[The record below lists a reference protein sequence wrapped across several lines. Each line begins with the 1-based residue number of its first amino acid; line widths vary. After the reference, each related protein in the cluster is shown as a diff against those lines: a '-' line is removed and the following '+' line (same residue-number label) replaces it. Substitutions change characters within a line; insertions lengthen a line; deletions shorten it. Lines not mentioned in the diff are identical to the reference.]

1 VKSENETSNSK
12 ATDSPQSGVRTL
24 EKVAAV
30 DSDHAAVGVV
40 LLEPQSGY
48 HAPWSLRW
56 LFPSPWSFRR
66 LFPSLSPKRLI
77 EEGPMRY
84 QNAPLIRRS
93 KNIVL
98 LDRTAKVLRMERIK
112 IRPWMDP
119 TTGTVLHKW
128 NALVSPTPHAEKG
141 RRCCLHCAPWKGYLR
156 KLCVPRKPLLPC
168 CAFSLLAANHFLSSL
183 FAPTIST
190 KTRFRSKQLD

>member
-1 VKSENETSNSK
+1 LAFPVS
-12 ATDSPQSGVRTL
+12 L
-24 EKVAAV
+24 ELSSA
-30 DSDHAAVGVV
+30 
-40 LLEPQSGY
+40 
-48 HAPWSLRW
+48 
-56 LFPSPWSFRR
+56 FPV
-66 LFPSLSPKRLI
+66 SLSPKRLI

-98 LDRTAKVLRMERIK
+98 LDRTAKVLRIERIK
-112 IRPWMDP
+112 IRPSMDP
-119 TTGTVLHKW
+119 TTGTILHKW
-128 NALVSPTPHAEKG
+128 NVLVSPTPHAEKG

-168 CAFSLLAANHFLSSL
+168 CALISLLAANHFLSSL

-190 KTRFRSKQLD
+190 KIRFRSNQLD